1 MKRLWRDLA
10 WVVGIFI
17 FLGSILVV
25 WFDSPYNYIGG
36 VLFFGA
42 LVLSILLGLKMN

>member
-25 WFDSPYNYIGG
+25 WFDSPYKYIGG
-36 VLFFGA
+36 VLLFVAG
-42 LVLSILLGLKMN
+42 VSSLLIGLKSK